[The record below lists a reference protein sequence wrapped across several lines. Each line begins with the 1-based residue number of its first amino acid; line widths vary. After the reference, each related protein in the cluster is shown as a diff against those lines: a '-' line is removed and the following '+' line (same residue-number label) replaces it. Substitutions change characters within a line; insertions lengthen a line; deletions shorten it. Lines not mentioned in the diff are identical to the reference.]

1 MDHTATPFVLIVTI
15 TVLAAANVVAQQAPS
30 AAGPHLQ
37 PNAGDEEAAVKR
49 VVDGIMQPW
58 LRRSNYFA

>member
-37 PNAGDEEAAVKR
+37 PNAGDEKAAVKR